1 MSPKPTDRSE
11 SPLEE
16 ILESI
21 PQKEPPEGLR
31 DRCLATIRELASKHR
46 AYSRR
51 SLWRPVLQAAAIGG
65 VISCLAA
72 VLLVPT
78 YVHRATQRSQA
89 LSRVKQL
96 RVAQHVYAPAEPA
109 LSSPSA
115 EIAAPYDKFGPSA
128 PAQPAPAAGPA
139 APTAREEDRVHV
151 LAREPSP
158 RGDQTEVATLPAS
171 ALPEALDAPA
181 TESPPGMPLPPAEAR
196 YGTTFRAGQP
206 MHERLWDEAG
216 AALVR
221 PWRDESAERQKK
233 VHQQLEVGVPDVE
246 EAFDRAVDIVE
257 RAEGWTENEE
267 LRLGEDEEHYAYF
280 TARVPIGKL
289 REVVS
294 QLRALGE
301 VIIYRTE
308 SDDVT
313 GEYHGRGAEIR
324 TLGAEEE
331 KLVKQ
336 YLEETDR
343 HKKRALYQQIMSLR
357 ERNRQKKEAHQALS
371 HQTHFAYLDVTLR
384 EKTTP
389 LAFLG
394 EAFSSVGHTLAW
406 VAATAIIWLPLLV
419 LVVVLWQMS
428 RLGQVARPEEE

>member
-1 MSPKPTDRSE
+1 MSPKLTDRSE

-31 DRCLATIRELASKHR
+31 DRCLATIRELAGKHR
-46 AYSRR
+46 TGSRR

-72 VLLVPT
+72 VLLVPM
-78 YVHRATQRSQA
+78 YGQQSVHPSRA
-89 LSRVKQL
+89 LSSPKQL
-96 RVAQHVYAPAEPA
+96 RAAPHVYAPAEPA
-109 LSSPSA
+109 PSPAA
-115 EIAAPYDKFGPSA
+115 EIAVATDKFGPSA

-139 APTAREEDRVHV
+139 APTAREEDRVHI

-171 ALPEALDAPA
+171 ALPEALAAPV
-181 TESPPGMPLPPAEAR
+181 TESPPGMPPAEAR

-206 MHERLWDEAG
+206 MPERLWDEGG

-221 PWRDESAERQKK
+221 PWRDEAAERQKK
-233 VHQQLEVGVPDVE
+233 VHQELEVGVPDVE

-324 TLGAEEE
+324 ALGAEEE

-336 YLEETDR
+336 YLEETNR
-343 HKKRALYQQIMSLR
+343 HKKRDLYQQIMSLR
-357 ERNRQKKEAHQALS
+357 ERNRQKKEALQALS

-394 EAFSSVGHTLAW
+394 DAFSSVGHTLAW